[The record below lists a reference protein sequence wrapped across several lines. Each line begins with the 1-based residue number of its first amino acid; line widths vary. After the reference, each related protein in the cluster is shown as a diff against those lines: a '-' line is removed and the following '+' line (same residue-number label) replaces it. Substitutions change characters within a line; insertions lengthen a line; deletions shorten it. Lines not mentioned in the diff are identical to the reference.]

1 MQSSALTPTAARVPT
16 ASRLAVIDALR
27 ALAILQMVAYHFIY
41 DLSYFGWVDLAMA
54 RDQPWV
60 AWRTAIVTQ
69 FLLLVGVGLDLR
81 AAQAVDSR
89 RFWRRWL
96 QIAGAALL
104 VSAGSRIVF
113 GPRFIWFGILHF
125 VALALLLGRAWMRTG
140 APPWLAALLALGAGL
155 GLHFAPF
162 NADTLSWIG
171 FATIK
176 PATEDFVPLLP
187 WLAAVFAGLALA
199 PLWRAH
205 GFRAPGRLARW
216 AQRPPRLLVGLGR
229 WPLTVYLLHQPVLF
243 GLLSLIQRATQP
255 WQ

>member
-1 MQSSALTPTAARVPT
+1 LQSASLPPTAAARIPP

-27 ALAILQMVAYHFIY
+27 GLAILQMVAYHFIY

-69 FLLLVGVGLDLR
+69 FLLLVGIGLDLR
-81 AAQAVDSR
+81 TAQQVDAR

-96 QIAGAALL
+96 QIAAAALL

-113 GPRFIWFGILHF
+113 GPRFIWFGVLHF
-125 VALALLLGRAWMRTG
+125 VALALLLGRAWMRTA
-140 APPWLAALLALGAGL
+140 APSWLAALLALGAGL
-155 GLHFAPF
+155 GLHSTHFDPDA
-162 NADTLSWIG
+162 LSWIG

-199 PLWRAH
+199 PRWRAH
-205 GFRAPGRLARW
+205 GFRAPGPLARW
-216 AQRPPRLLVGLGR
+216 AQRPPRLLLALGH
-229 WPLTVYLLHQPVLF
+229 WPLTIYLLHQPVLF
-243 GLLSLIQRATQP
+243 GLMSLIERATR
-255 WQ
+255 